1 MKPALFFSALLLSL
15 AAHAQQADHKLV
27 GTWKITAVLDSQD
40 TTSLSNEDAAKLV
53 GKTLLIEPQHVRFD
67 DADCKNASFKVTR
80 HRFYSYFIKQYN
92 FEPKHLPLPDYVQ
105 EVTVECASPVGINFI
120 YLRDRNQIV
129 LFWEGFFLNAARQR

>member
-53 GKTLLIEPQHVRFD
+53 GKTLLIESRHVRFD
-67 DADCKNASFKVTR
+67 DADCKNASFKVAR

-129 LFWEGFFLNAARQR
+129 LFWEGFFLNAARQK